1 MENESLI
8 NWVPDGPG
16 ATLRSQLLIIDKV
29 LVIVYHRLHDKISR
43 RFSLLLQE
51 SVGKHEHC
59 FKVRSGKCANQ
70 LGLHSFWGQK
80 ASTMQSFLL
89 LYKFSNS
96 VNNVTFVL
104 YPYRRL
110 RIGYSTEDTLF
121 PIHPGLRR
129 AVLEAKKVLET
140 QGHIVVEFPLP
151 NPTRVSQM
159 YSGFVYADNLK
170 VRLYYFLTTK
180 IFNIIT

>member
-1 MENESLI
+1 MKPKGEYNAIFS
-8 NWVPDGPG
+8 
-16 ATLRSQLLIIDKV
+16 A
-29 LVIVYHRLHDKISR
+29 LV
-43 RFSLLLQE
+43 
-51 SVGKHEHC
+51 
-59 FKVRSGKCANQ
+59 N
-70 LGLHSFWGQK
+70 
-80 ASTMQSFLL
+80 FL
-89 LYKFSNS
+89 
-96 VNNVTFVL
+96 NNVTFVL

-129 AVLEAKKVLET
+129 AVLEAKKILET

-151 NPTRVSQM
+151 NPTRVNQM

-180 IFNIIT
+180 NFIT